1 MNTIFLLL
9 WLIANVVMIVF
20 IVKAIREKDVDAKK
34 QKRKIWLICFAVA
47 MVAFFAFG
55 STTEPTDN
63 EGELK
68 TQTSV
73 NDDSNTNVVS
83 DVEATSEEPN
93 SNAIELVA
101 GEKGDYGKEVVMSE
115 GTDLEEHLIVY
126 YLPAGTYTVKNLGDY
141 RTQISVYEGFSKN
154 VETGYDEYT
163 QTGDIVLLNKNESGD
178 IEIPDGWFIEIQEPT
193 HISLTAK

>member
-55 STTEPTDN
+55 STTELTDN